1 MILLFNLT
9 YKNIIKIGYVI
20 CLVAGFLLHFAY
32 AFFND
37 NFIIGLLT
45 PVNESVSE
53 HLKLIF
59 LPFTLFTIFFY
70 FCSKK
75 KLTNVFLLSFI
86 ANILG
91 TAATTISFYI
101 GIKFLGM
108 NNTVFNIST
117 YVLGMTVAFITF
129 YFGIYNDKFQDS
141 TKNSNELGIC
151 ALLLLT
157 TLFIVNTVLPV
168 KLPINKDPV
177 NGSYGI
183 FKVK

>member
-1 MILLFNLT
+1 MIFLFNLT

-20 CLVAGFLLHFAY
+20 CLAAGFLLHFAY
-32 AFFND
+32 DFFN
-37 NFIIGLLT
+37 NNLIIGLFT

-70 FCSKK
+70 FYSKK
-75 KLTNVFLLSFI
+75 KITNVFLISFI
-86 ANILG
+86 GNILG
-91 TAATTISFYI
+91 MLSTIISFYI
-101 GIKFLGM
+101 GIQILGM
-108 NNTVFNIST
+108 NNTIFNIST
-117 YVLGMTVAFITF
+117 YVLGITIAFISF
-129 YFGIYNDKFQDS
+129 YFGIYNDNLLDA
-141 TKNSNELGIC
+141 TKDSNELGIC

-177 NGSYGI
+177 SNTYGV

>member
-1 MILLFNLT
+1 MFNLT
-9 YKNIIKIGYVI
+9 YKKVIKIGYVI
-20 CLVAGFLLHFAY
+20 CLIVGFLLHFAY
-32 AFFND
+32 DFFN
-37 NFIIGLLT
+37 NNLIIGLFT
-45 PVNESVSE
+45 PINESVSE

-70 FCSKK
+70 FYSKK
-75 KLTNVFLLSFI
+75 KITNVFLTSFI

-108 NNTVFNIST
+108 NNTIFNIST
-117 YVLGMTVAFITF
+117 YVFGMTVAFITF
-129 YFGIYNDKFQDS
+129 YFGIYNDNFQDA

-157 TLFIVNTVLPV
+157 TLFITNTLLPLKLPV
-168 KLPINKDPV
+168 NKDPV
-177 NGSYGI
+177 SGTYGI
-183 FKVK
+183 FNAK

>member
-1 MILLFNLT
+1 MFNLT
-9 YKNIIKIGYVI
+9 YKNIIKIGYII
-20 CLVAGFLLHFAY
+20 CLIAGFLLHFAY
-32 AFFND
+32 DFFN
-37 NFIIGLLT
+37 NNLIIGLFT

-70 FCSKK
+70 FYSKK
-75 KLTNVFLLSFI
+75 KITNLFLLSFI
-86 ANILG
+86 SNILG
-91 TAATTISFYI
+91 TATTTVSFYI

-108 NNTVFNIST
+108 DNTIFNIST
-117 YVLGMTVAFITF
+117 YVLGMTIAFISF
-129 YFGIYNDKFQDS
+129 YFGIYNDNLLDA
-141 TKNSNELGIC
+141 TKDSNELGIC

-177 NGSYGI
+177 SNTYGV

>member
-1 MILLFNLT
+1 MFNLT
-9 YKNIIKIGYVI
+9 YKNIIKLGYII
-20 CLVAGFLLHFAY
+20 CLISGFLLHFAY
-32 AFFND
+32 DFLGN
-37 NFIIGLLT
+37 NFIIGLFT
-45 PVNESVSE
+45 PANESVSE

-70 FCSKK
+70 FYSKK
-75 KLTNVFLLSFI
+75 KITNVFLLAFI
-86 ANILG
+86 SNILG

-108 NNTVFNIST
+108 NNTLFNMGT
-117 YVLGMTVAFITF
+117 YILGMTIAFVTF
-129 YFGIYNDKFQDS
+129 YFGIYNDNIQDA

-157 TLFIVNTVLPV
+157 TLFIVNTILPL

-177 NGSYGI
+177 NGTYGI

>member
-1 MILLFNLT
+1 MFNLT
-9 YKNIIKIGYVI
+9 YKKIIKIGYLI

-32 AFFND
+32 DFFN
-37 NFIIGLLT
+37 NNLIIGLLT

-70 FCSKK
+70 FYSKK
-75 KLTNVFLLSFI
+75 KLTNIFIVSFF

-101 GIKFLGM
+101 GINFLGM

-117 YVLGMTVAFITF
+117 YVIGMTVAFITF
-129 YFGIYNDKFQDS
+129 YFGIYNNNFQDA
-141 TKNSNELGIC
+141 TKSSNELGIC

-157 TLFIVNTVLPV
+157 TLFITNTLLPL
-168 KLPINKDPV
+168 KLPINKYPV
-177 NGSYGI
+177 TKTYGI
-183 FKVK
+183 FKAK

>member
-1 MILLFNLT
+1 MFNLT

-20 CLVAGFLLHFAY
+20 CLIAGFLLHFAY
-32 AFFND
+32 DFFN
-37 NFIIGLLT
+37 NNLIIGLFT
-45 PVNESVSE
+45 PVNESVAE

-70 FCSKK
+70 FYSKK

-86 ANILG
+86 SNILG
-91 TAATTISFYI
+91 TLATTISFYI
-101 GIKFLGM
+101 GIQFLGM
-108 NNTVFNIST
+108 NNTIFNIGT
-117 YVLGMTVAFITF
+117 YVLGMTIAFITF
-129 YFGIYNDKFQDS
+129 YFGIYNDNFLDA
-141 TKNSNELGIC
+141 TKSSNELGIC

-157 TLFIVNTVLPV
+157 TLFIVNTLLPV

-177 NGSYGI
+177 TKTYGM